1 MTIGNINKLCYKL
14 LLLSLFHDALVRAV
28 VVQPVKLEPDLL
40 GLSGE
45 ARRVGSSIQPGS
57 SRAVSVKSLASKK
70 LLLAQVAAL
79 PRLAPPQRLMFSR
92 AVKAVE
98 ATRSLADL
106 EKEPRWI

>member
-1 MTIGNINKLCYKL
+1 M
-14 LLLSLFHDALVRAV
+14 
-28 VVQPVKLEPDLL
+28 
-40 GLSGE
+40 
-45 ARRVGSSIQPGS
+45 GSSIQPGS

-98 ATRSLADL
+98 ATRSLADF

>member
-1 MTIGNINKLCYKL
+1 MT
-14 LLLSLFHDALVRAV
+14 LS
-28 VVQPVKLEPDLL
+28 
-40 GLSGE
+40 SGPWSSSRSSWSPTSWDSL
-45 ARRVGSSIQPGS
+45 ARPSEVGSSIQPGS

-98 ATRSLADL
+98 ATRTWLTLRRSLAGSDL
-106 EKEPRWI
+106 RGLQTGEASPGS